1 MLYKAYIRELST
13 LLHTDTHKHIFKFQ
27 HILHKSF
34 AKAQHPTK
42 SGYKHKNVLEH
53 LHPAYIHGTFPLMI
67 CDVTVRFLS
76 IGLSKSLGKGKETR
90 QVG

>member
-1 MLYKAYIRELST
+1 MLYKAYIREVST
-13 LLHTDTHKHIFKFQ
+13 LLHTHTHKHIFKFQ

-42 SGYKHKNVLEH
+42 PGYNHKHVLEH

-67 CDVTVRFLS
+67 CNVTV
-76 IGLSKSLGKGKETR
+76 
-90 QVG
+90 